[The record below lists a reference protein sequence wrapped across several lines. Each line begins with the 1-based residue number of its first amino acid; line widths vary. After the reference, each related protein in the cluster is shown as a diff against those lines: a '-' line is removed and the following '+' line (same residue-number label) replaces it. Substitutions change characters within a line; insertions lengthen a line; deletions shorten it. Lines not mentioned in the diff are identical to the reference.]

1 MLYVARDFV
10 QFYNPLH
17 GNCYVY
23 NSGWNSSVKL
33 KNSTKSGRRHGLW
46 TSYFERLGQLVFC
59 YTHLRLYWTPIS
71 GVQVVL
77 ADCWITAIRL

>member
-46 TSYFERLGQLVFC
+46 TSYF
-59 YTHLRLYWTPIS
+59 
-71 GVQVVL
+71 
-77 ADCWITAIRL
+77 